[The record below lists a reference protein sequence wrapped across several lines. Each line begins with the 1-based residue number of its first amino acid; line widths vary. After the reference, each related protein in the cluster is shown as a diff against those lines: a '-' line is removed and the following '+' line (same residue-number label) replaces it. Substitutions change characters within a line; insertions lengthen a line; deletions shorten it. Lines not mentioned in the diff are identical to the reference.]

1 MIQWIN
7 YLEIQ
12 WSKNDLVDKSFKDL
26 VDQNDLVD
34 KLFRDLVE
42 QNIFFC
48 DDFLNRS
55 ISVVV

>member
-1 MIQWIN
+1 M
-7 YLEIQ
+7 
-12 WSKNDLVDKSFKDL
+12 DKSFKDL